1 MGRAALAAVAGFTAV
16 YHGRAEEV
24 SRARREVRLYVRGCP
39 RADDA
44 TLIISELSTNAV
56 LHSRSRGGFFT
67 VRCEL
72 YPDYVWLETQDA
84 GGPFRPRRQDGDAFH
99 GLHIIG
105 ALAGEGNHG
114 FEVTGDAHR
123 KDAGKD
129 EFLTGDT
136 PDGLNRA
143 IRADFARRGSPP
155 PPGRVEGTRSL
166 SVRGGPG
173 LAEGP
178 GDGRP

>member
-24 SRARREVRLYVRGCP
+24 SRARREVGLYVRGCP

-105 ALAGEGNHG
+105 ALAGRATTGSRSPATRTARTPGKTNSSL
-114 FEVTGDAHR
+114 VTPRTA
-123 KDAGKD
+123 
-129 EFLTGDT
+129 
-136 PDGLNRA
+136 
-143 IRADFARRGSPP
+143 
-155 PPGRVEGTRSL
+155 
-166 SVRGGPG
+166 
-173 LAEGP
+173 
-178 GDGRP
+178 